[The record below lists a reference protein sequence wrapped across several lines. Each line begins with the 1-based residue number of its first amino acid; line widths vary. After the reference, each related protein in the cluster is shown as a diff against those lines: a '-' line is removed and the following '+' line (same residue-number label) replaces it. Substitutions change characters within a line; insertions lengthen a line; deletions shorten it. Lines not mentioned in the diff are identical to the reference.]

1 MEKIKIS
8 VTLSHIFFD
17 YKRFRNK
24 EKKVSLFNYIYMF
37 LNNAGFRAVLLYRL
51 GHYFY
56 LRQIPLIPGICQR
69 LMHHLC
75 HCWINVSA
83 RIGPGFMI
91 AHVGGIIIGG
101 STIIGK
107 NCDIRQN
114 VTFGGN
120 FNKVSSDNRTQ
131 PIIGDN
137 VSICPGAV
145 IVGPI
150 KIGSNSIIGANS
162 VVTRDFPENVIVS
175 GIPATIIKDR
185 WDQNERS
192 L

>member
-1 MEKIKIS
+1 MEKMKIS

-24 EKKVSLFNYIYMF
+24 EKKASLYNYIYMF
-37 LNNAGFRAVLLYRL
+37 LSNAGFRAILLYRL

-69 LMHHLC
+69 LMHHFC

-91 AHVGGIIIGG
+91 AHVGGIIVGG
-101 STIIGK
+101 STVIGK

-150 KIGSNSIIGANS
+150 IIGSNSIIGANS

-175 GIPATIIKDR
+175 GNPATIIKDR